1 MHVRSCATLKTSPAV
16 LQTHIRQS
24 SRRSCATAAVSG
36 RILSGNPDRSSSHG
50 RQNFSPYGRALPS
63 YRSNRRRCAKH
74 TQFITSA
81 AAFFKPYPYN
91 KKDYFQVCLLMLA
104 HSPAEASPMGTVI
117 LSRIDEKG
125 EKEDREHSL
134 LLQIGGDSL
143 LAISSVVMGTPHERP
158 VALDLLWKVLERGQD
173 ISKRE
178 WKLIRVAIVDIQNS
192 TYIGRL
198 FFGDRETGEVV
209 WDCDCRPSDGMWLS
223 FQAKCPLYVHQ
234 RIWRHHRSRTRELVQ
249 GDDETARYLLGPD
262 AAAATES
269 EDLTGTKMFTTIRQ
283 DDPEPVKR
291 LKREMAVA
299 LSEEDYSSAARIRD
313 HPFMKLAVQIM
324 EERLAG
330 RETEAKALQVKLQNA
345 VKGQQ

>member
-1 MHVRSCATLKTSPAV
+1 MHVRSCATLNTSTAE
-16 LQTHIRQS
+16 LQTSVRQS
-24 SRRSCATAAVSG
+24 SRRSCAASPVSR
-36 RILSGNPDRSSSHG
+36 RILSGDLDRSFSIG
-50 RQNFSPYGRALPS
+50 RRATLRHNFTAYGRALPS
-63 YRSNRRRCAKH
+63 HRSSRRRCAKH
-74 TQFITSA
+74 ARAITSA
-81 AAFFKPYPYN
+81 AVFFKPYPYN
-91 KKDYFQVCLLMLA
+91 KNDYFQVCLLMLA
-104 HSPAEASPMGTVI
+104 HSPAEASPLGTVI

-158 VALDLLWKVLERGQD
+158 VALDLLWKVLERGQE

-178 WKLIRVAIVDIQNS
+178 WKLIRVAIVDIQHS

-234 RIWRHHRSRTRELVQ
+234 RIWRHHKSRTRELVQ

-262 AAAATES
+262 AAAATEA
-269 EDLTGTKMFTTIRQ
+269 EDLTGTKMFTTIRWSTK
-283 DDPEPVKR
+283 V
-291 LKREMAVA
+291 LM
-299 LSEEDYSSAARIRD
+299 LSKPKPCEC
-313 HPFMKLAVQIM
+313 
-324 EERLAG
+324 
-330 RETEAKALQVKLQNA
+330 
-345 VKGQQ
+345 